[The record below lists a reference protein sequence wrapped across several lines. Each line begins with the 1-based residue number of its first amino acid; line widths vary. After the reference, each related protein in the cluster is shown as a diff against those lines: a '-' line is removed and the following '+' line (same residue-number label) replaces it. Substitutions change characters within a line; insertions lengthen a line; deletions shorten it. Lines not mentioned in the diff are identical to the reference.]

1 MHLQKEGNYVKV
13 RFPTKSPNLCK
24 ISGFRAGF
32 NFFVALRGTAVQA
45 IVNYSQVVSNIRQCM
60 YKAIISTFFA
70 NLLWYK
76 ILHAH

>member
-32 NFFVALRGTAVQA
+32 NFFLPIRGTAVGA
-45 IVNYSQVVSNIRQCM
+45 IVNY
-60 YKAIISTFFA
+60 
-70 NLLWYK
+70 
-76 ILHAH
+76 